1 MTDEL
6 LIAKLDQSEDPW
18 VERKESFDE
27 RDVRR
32 TIVGFANSLLQ
43 GAEPAVLFL
52 GASNKPQH
60 PGLRDADGTQKKVHA
75 QTTQNSYPP
84 ITVTYR
90 ILKIKGTVTD
100 EVLAIIVPPSS
111 NKPHFAGV
119 SYMRK
124 GSQTMPASEEVFREL
139 IASQNDTVRQLQR
152 FLRRKVMLTIYS
164 LPNRLR
170 LEYEG
175 TLMRVDAHTV
185 EVNTQEGFSLPF
197 ATSTVEVLYQMPD
210 LPHIKAPVIWT
221 EAEQVSKMIER
232 WSLFHPDVSG
242 LPRDRWAY
250 IPDQLIRH
258 FSVTGPIMELE
269 AKLNPSRAK
278 RELWNNAS
286 YLTRSRS

>member
-1 MTDEL
+1 MSGTSAVPSSGL
-6 LIAKLDQSEDPW
+6 PI
-18 VERKESFDE
+18 RC
-27 RDVRR
+27 RR
-32 TIVGFANSLLQ
+32 VPSRRFC
-43 GAEPAVLFL
+43 FW

-75 QTTQNSYPP
+75 QATQNSYPP

-90 ILKIKGTVTD
+90 ILNIKGTVAN

-139 IASQNDTVRQLQR
+139 VASQNDTVRQLQR
-152 FLRRKVMLTIYS
+152 FRGRKVMLTIYS

-175 TLMRVDAHTV
+175 TLARVDAHTV
-185 EVNTQEGFSLPF
+185 EVF
-197 ATSTVEVLYQMPD
+197 YQMPD
-210 LPHIKAPVIWT
+210 LPQIKAPVTWT

-232 WSLFHPDVSG
+232 WAFFHPDVSG
-242 LPRDRWAY
+242 LPRDGWAY
-250 IPDQLIRH
+250 IPDKLIRH

-286 YLTRSRS
+286 FLMRNRS